1 MADEKPTKPIEE
13 QLADEITRALKHFA
27 PGGKFAPI
35 EDPQEWEK
43 RREALPPEQRELHL
57 ALTQFAQL
65 LDYYDRSKIK
75 PPLALADAM
84 KAAAK
89 LPLPERTARI
99 REINQEL
106 MKRLHNAGDSA
117 SIRM

>member
-1 MADEKPTKPIEE
+1 MTDEKRDKPIEE
-13 QLADEITRALKHFA
+13 QLAEEIARVFKHFA

-35 EDPQEWEK
+35 EDPEEWEK
-43 RREALPPEQRELHL
+43 TRAAMPPEERELNL

-65 LDYYDRSKIK
+65 LDYYDRRKMRPS
-75 PPLALADAM
+75 LAIADAM
-84 KAAAK
+84 TAAAK
-89 LPLPERTARI
+89 LPIAEKTARI

-106 MKRLHNAGDSA
+106 MKRLHDAGDGA